1 MNFVPCDFRALPAK
15 TLSLN
20 TELKTASDVAYFKEF
35 LNTIGSY
42 HGAIEDLP
50 EATLSDCLSEFLSG
64 VKKRTDG
71 TDYQPD
77 SLWALFASVK
87 RYLMSKDYK
96 FSTSPPL
103 PSVTQTLR
111 CVSKKLKREGLGDLP
126 NRSDA
131 ITSEEIDMM
140 YERQVAG
147 THNPS
152 ALNTALVL
160 ICMFLGF
167 RGHSELYRRCLG
179 DFKIVTV
186 NDKRSL
192 TIVKERTTKT
202 RNGKTLCDL
211 RNGTPKLAELKGSK
225 ACPVKVWETVLKH
238 RPAKFK
244 EEISPL
250 FLRPMSTNPTIQYD
264 PSSSKQWFFNSRVG
278 IKEIGKVLPKAVAA
292 ASIDVSGRKIT
303 NTSARKAVAAALLRN
318 NTPAKAIMFKMGH
331 KNIASLLRYDD
342 TDADQ
347 EGKVTASLFGVTASR
362 VKVS

>member
-1 MNFVPCDFRALPAK
+1 MNFVPCDFSALPAQ

-20 TELKTASDVAYFKEF
+20 TKLKTLSDATHFKEF
-35 LNTIGSY
+35 LITIRSY

-50 EATLSDCLSEFLSG
+50 EATLSAYLSEFLSG

-87 RYLMSKDYK
+87 RYLVSKDYK

-103 PSVTQTLR
+103 PYVTQILK
-111 CVSKKLKREGLGDLP
+111 CVSKKLKKKGLGDLA

-131 ITSEEIDMM
+131 LTSEEIYMM

-152 ALNTALVL
+152 ALNTALTL

-179 DFKIVTV
+179 DFNIVTV
-186 NDKRSL
+186 NNKRFL
-192 TIVKERTTKT
+192 MKT
-202 RNGKTLCDL
+202 RNGETPRDL

-238 RPAKFK
+238 RPARFN
-244 EEISPL
+244 EENSPL
-250 FLRPMSTNPTIQYD
+250 FLRPMSTNPTILYD
-264 PSSSKQWFFNSRVG
+264 PSSSKQWFYNSRIG
-278 IKEIGKVLPKAVAA
+278 IKEIGKLLRKAVAA
-292 ASIDVSGRKIT
+292 ASIDIAGRKIT
-303 NTSARKAVAAALLRN
+303 NTSARKAVATTLLKNR
-318 NTPAKAIMFKMGH
+318 TPAKVIMCQMGH
-331 KNIASLLRYDD
+331 QNIASLSRYDD
-342 TDADQ
+342 TNPDQ
-347 EGKVTASLFGVTASR
+347 KEKVTASLFGASAS
-362 VKVS
+362 KEPES